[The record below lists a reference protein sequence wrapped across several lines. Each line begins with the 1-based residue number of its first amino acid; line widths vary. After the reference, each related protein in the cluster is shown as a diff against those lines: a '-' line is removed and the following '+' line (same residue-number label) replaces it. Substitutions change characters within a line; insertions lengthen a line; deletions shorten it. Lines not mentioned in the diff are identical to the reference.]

1 MFTILIAEDDR
12 DILELLSLYLESN
25 SYKILLA
32 KNGIEAWEIF
42 KREKVDLLLVDIIMP
57 QMNGY
62 ELIKKIRQESELP
75 IIVMSAKNQD
85 NDRILG
91 LNLGADAYISKPFN
105 PLEVVAYIQ
114 ANLRRI
120 KHYQNYDKNK
130 ERVIQIGDLSLE
142 LDEYILKK
150 NGHLI
155 PMTRAEFKIL
165 AKMMQHPNRVFTKA
179 QLYECI
185 HGESFENDEN
195 TMMVHISNIRS
206 KIEEDPSNPRYVIT
220 VRGVGYKFENKEE

>member
-1 MFTILIAEDDR
+1 MFTILIAEDDV
-12 DILELLSLYLESN
+12 DILELLTLYLEN
-25 SYKILLA
+25 NHYKIMLA
-32 KNGIEAWEIF
+32 KNGLEAWEIF
-42 KREKVDLLLVDIIMP
+42 NREKIDLLLVDIIMP
-57 QMNGY
+57 EMNGY
-62 ELIKKIRQESELP
+62 ELIKKIRYNSDVP

-85 NDRILG
+85 TDRILG
-91 LNLGADAYISKPFN
+91 LNLGADVYIVKPFN

-114 ANLRRI
+114 ANLRRREQSQ
-120 KHYQNYDKNK
+120 KSDKLND
-130 ERVIQIGDLSLE
+130 RVIQIGDLTLE
-142 LDEYILKK
+142 LDEYVLKK

-165 AKMMQHPNRVFTKA
+165 AKMMQQPNRVFTKA

-206 KIEEDPSNPRYVIT
+206 KIEEDPSNPKYVIT
-220 VRGVGYKFENKEE
+220 VRGLGYKFENKSK